1 MVIAALQIIADGVLL
16 GLVYAV
22 VALGLSLLL
31 GIMGI
36 INVAHSAFIM
46 LGAFFALSALESFHV
61 DPIISFALAMPV
73 FFAVGAVVFRA
84 IIIRMERAEQNQG
97 LVAMFGLMVLIENVG
112 TIFWTTNTRVVTVGY
127 TNVKLQ
133 LGALTVPAVR
143 VVAGLLA
150 LMLIGG
156 FWVFLNRTLTG
167 RAIRAM
173 AQNRDAAV
181 AVGIDVTRL
190 SLLMFGLEIAAAGAA
205 GVVIAMVFPFA
216 PQTQIEWLSWAF
228 LIVILGG
235 FGRVENTLIAGV
247 LTGLMQS
254 VATAFMR
261 FDYVYLLLYMALATV
276 LVLRREGLRGAVR
289 RTDLEGRHVFRVFPA
304 LAALCRKTP

>member
-1 MVIAALQIIADGVLL
+1 MLIAALQMIADGVLL

-46 LGAFFALSALESFHV
+46 LGAFFALGMAQRFHV
-61 DPIISFALAMPV
+61 DPIISFVLAIPV
-73 FFAVGAVVFRA
+73 FFVVGAVVFRT
-84 IIIRMERAEQNQG
+84 IIIRMERSEQNQG
-97 LVAMFGLMVLIENVG
+97 LVAMFGLMVLIENAG
-112 TIFWTTNTRVVTVGY
+112 TIFWTTNTRLVTVGY
-127 TNVKLQ
+127 SNVQ
-133 LGALTVPAVR
+133 FHLGLLIVPVVR

-150 LMLIGG
+150 VILIAG
-156 FWVFLNRTLTG
+156 FWTFLNHTLTG

-173 AQNRDAAV
+173 TQNRDAAV
-181 AVGIDVTRL
+181 AAGINVTRL
-190 SLLMFGLEIAAAGAA
+190 SLVMFGLGIASAGAA

-247 LTGLMQS
+247 LTGLIQTI
-254 VATAFMR
+254 ATAFMP
-261 FDYVYLLLYMALATV
+261 FDYVYLLLYLALATV

-289 RTDLEGRHVFRVFPA
+289 RTI
-304 LAALCRKTP
+304 

>member
-1 MVIAALQIIADGVLL
+1 MEISVAWCGDGSAYETEWSVMLIVALQMVADGVLL
-16 GLVYAV
+16 GLIYAV

-46 LGAFFALSALESFHV
+46 LGAFFALGMAQGFHV
-61 DPIISFALAMPV
+61 DPIISFVLAVPL
-73 FFAVGAVVFRA
+73 FFVVGAVVFRT
-84 IIIRMERAEQNQG
+84 IIIRMERSEQNQG
-97 LVAMFGLMVLIENVG
+97 LVAMFGLMVLIENIG
-112 TIFWTTNTRVVTVGY
+112 TIFWTTNTRLVTVGY
-127 TNVKLQ
+127 SNVQ
-133 LGALTVPAVR
+133 FHLGPLTVPAVR

-150 LMLIGG
+150 IILIAG
-156 FWVFLNRTLTG
+156 FWTFLNHTLTG

-181 AVGIDVTRL
+181 AAGINVTRL
-190 SLLMFGLEIAAAGAA
+190 SLVMFGLGIASAGAA

-247 LTGLMQS
+247 LTGLVQTI
-254 VATAFMR
+254 ATAFLP
-261 FDYVYLLLYMALATV
+261 FDYVYLLLYLALATV

-289 RTDLEGRHVFRVFPA
+289 RTI
-304 LAALCRKTP
+304 

>member
-1 MVIAALQIIADGVLL
+1 MLITALQIIADGLLL
-16 GLVYAV
+16 GMVYAV
-22 VALGLSLLL
+22 VGLGLSLLL

-46 LGAFFALSALESFHV
+46 LGAFFTLGMLKFFHA
-61 DPIISFALAMPV
+61 DPIIAFALAVPM
-73 FFAVGAVVFRA
+73 FFAVGAVVFRT

-112 TIFWTTNTRVVTVGY
+112 TIFWTTNTRVVTVAY
-127 TNVKLQ
+127 SNVQ
-133 LGALTVPAVR
+133 LSLGPVSVPAVR
-143 VVAGLLA
+143 VIAGALA
-150 LMLIGG
+150 AALIAG
-156 FWVFLNRTLTG
+156 FWLFLNRSLTG

-173 AQNRDAAV
+173 AQNQDAAA
-181 AVGIDVTRL
+181 AVGIDVMKL
-190 SLLMFGLEIAAAGAA
+190 SLVMFGLGIASAGAA

-235 FGRVENTLIAGV
+235 FGHVENTLAAGL
-247 LTGLMQS
+247 LTGLIQT
-254 VATAFMR
+254 VATALLP
-261 FDYVYLLLYMALATV
+261 FDYVYLLLYLALATV

-289 RTDLEGRHVFRVFPA
+289 RA
-304 LAALCRKTP
+304 I

>member
-1 MVIAALQIIADGVLL
+1 MTTVLQIIADGVLL

-22 VALGLSLLL
+22 VGLGLSLLL
-31 GIMGI
+31 GIMSI

-46 LGAFFALSALESFHV
+46 LGAFFALGMLEILHV

-73 FFAVGAVVFRA
+73 FFAVGVVVFRT
-84 IIIRMERAEQNQG
+84 IIVRMERAEQNQG

-112 TIFWTTNTRVVTVGY
+112 TIFWTTNTRVITVGY
-127 TNVKLQ
+127 SNIRLH
-133 LGALTVPAVR
+133 LGAVTVPTVR

-150 LMLIGG
+150 VALIGA

-173 AQNRDAAV
+173 AQNQDAAV
-181 AVGIDVTRL
+181 AAGINVTRL
-190 SLLMFGLEIAAAGAA
+190 SLVMFSLGIGAAGAA

-235 FGRVENTLIAGV
+235 FGGVENTLAAGV
-247 LTGLMQS
+247 LTGLIQTI
-254 VATAFMR
+254 ATAVMP
-261 FDYVYLLLYMALATV
+261 FDYVYLLLYVALATV

-289 RTDLEGRHVFRVFPA
+289 RTI
-304 LAALCRKTP
+304 

>member
-1 MVIAALQIIADGVLL
+1 MLTRVLQLLADGVLL

-22 VALGLSLLL
+22 VGLGLSLLL

-46 LGAFFALSALESFHV
+46 LGAFFTLGVLEYFHV
-61 DPIISFALAMPV
+61 DPILSFALAIPV
-73 FFAVGAVVFRA
+73 FFAVGAMVFRV
-84 IIIRMERAEQNQG
+84 IVVRMERAEQNQG

-127 TNVKLQ
+127 TNIRLHI
-133 LGALTVPAVR
+133 ADLTVPAVR
-143 VVAGLLA
+143 VIAGALAVA
-150 LMLIGG
+150 LITA

-173 AQNRDAAV
+173 AQNQDAAI
-181 AVGIDVTRL
+181 AMGINVTRL
-190 SLLMFGLEIAAAGAA
+190 SLMMFGLGIASAGAA

-235 FGRVENTLIAGV
+235 FGRVENTLAAGL
-247 LTGLMQS
+247 LTGLIQTM
-254 VATAFMR
+254 ATALMP
-261 FDYVYLLLYMALATV
+261 FDYVYLLLYVALATV

-289 RTDLEGRHVFRVFPA
+289 RTI
-304 LAALCRKTP
+304 

>member
-1 MVIAALQIIADGVLL
+1 MTTVLQIIADGILL

-22 VALGLSLLL
+22 VGLGLSLLL

-46 LGAFFALSALESFHV
+46 LGAFFTLGMLEMLHV
-61 DPIISFALAMPV
+61 DPILSFALAMPV
-73 FFAVGAVVFRA
+73 FFAVGALVFRT
-84 IIIRMERAEQNQG
+84 IIIRMERAEQNQS

-112 TIFWTTNTRVVTVGY
+112 TIFWTTNTRVITVGY
-127 TNVKLQ
+127 SNIRLH
-133 LGALTVPAVR
+133 LGAVTVPTVR

-150 LMLIGG
+150 VALIGA

-173 AQNRDAAV
+173 AQNQDAAV
-181 AVGIDVTRL
+181 AAGINVTRL
-190 SLLMFGLEIAAAGAA
+190 SLVMFALGIGAAGAA

-216 PQTQIEWLSWAF
+216 PQTQIEWLSWSF

-235 FGRVENTLIAGV
+235 FGRVENTLAAGV
-247 LTGLMQS
+247 LTGLIQT
-254 VATAFMR
+254 VATALMP
-261 FDYVYLLLYMALATV
+261 FDYVYLLLYVALATV

-289 RTDLEGRHVFRVFPA
+289 RTI
-304 LAALCRKTP
+304 

>member
-1 MVIAALQIIADGVLL
+1 MLTIMLQTIADGILL

-22 VALGLSLLL
+22 AALGLSLLL

-46 LGAFFALSALESFHV
+46 LGAFFALGMLEHFHI
-61 DPIISFALAMPV
+61 DPIVSFALAMPL
-73 FFAVGAVVFRA
+73 FFAVGAIVFRT
-84 IIIRMERAEQNQG
+84 IVIRMEHAEQNQG

-127 TNVKLQ
+127 SYLQ
-133 LGALTVPAVR
+133 LQVGSLTLPAVR

-150 LMLIGG
+150 IVLIAG
-156 FWVFLNRTLTG
+156 FWAFLNLTMNG

-181 AVGIDVTRL
+181 AAGINVTRL
-190 SLLMFGLEIAAAGAA
+190 SLVMFGLGIASAGAA

-228 LIVILGG
+228 LVVILGG
-235 FGRVENTLIAGV
+235 FGRVENTLAAGL
-247 LTGLMQS
+247 LTGLIQTI
-254 VATAFMR
+254 ATALMP
-261 FDYVYLLLYMALATV
+261 FDYVYLLLYVALATV

-289 RTDLEGRHVFRVFPA
+289 RTI
-304 LAALCRKTP
+304 

>member
-1 MVIAALQIIADGVLL
+1 MAITALQIVADGVLL

-22 VALGLSLLL
+22 VALGLSMLL

-46 LGAFFALSALESFHV
+46 LGAFFALGALESFHV

-84 IIIRMERAEQNQG
+84 IIIRMDRTEQNQG

-173 AQNRDAAV
+173 AQNRDAAI
-181 AVGIDVTRL
+181 AVGINVTRL
-190 SLLMFGLEIAAAGAA
+190 SLLMFGLEIGAAGAA

-261 FDYVYLLLYMALATV
+261 FDYVYLLLYVALATV

-289 RTDLEGRHVFRVFPA
+289 RTI
-304 LAALCRKTP
+304 

>member
-1 MVIAALQIIADGVLL
+1 
-16 GLVYAV
+16 
-22 VALGLSLLL
+22 
-31 GIMGI
+31 
-36 INVAHSAFIM
+36 
-46 LGAFFALSALESFHV
+46 
-61 DPIISFALAMPV
+61 
-73 FFAVGAVVFRA
+73 
-84 IIIRMERAEQNQG
+84 
-97 LVAMFGLMVLIENVG
+97 MFGLMVLIENVG

-190 SLLMFGLEIAAAGAA
+190 SLLMFGLGIAAAGAA

-261 FDYVYLLLYMALATV
+261 FDYVYLLLYVALATV

-289 RTDLEGRHVFRVFPA
+289 RTI
-304 LAALCRKTP
+304 

>member
-1 MVIAALQIIADGVLL
+1 MLIAASQMIADGVLL

-46 LGAFFALSALESFHV
+46 LGAFFALGMAQSFHI
-61 DPIISFALAMPV
+61 DPIISFVLAIPV
-73 FFAVGAVVFRA
+73 FFVVGAVVFRT
-84 IIIRMERAEQNQG
+84 IIIRMERSEQNQG

-112 TIFWTTNTRVVTVGY
+112 TIFWTTNTRLVTVGY
-127 TNVKLQ
+127 SNVQ
-133 LGALTVPAVR
+133 FHLGPLIVPAVR

-150 LMLIGG
+150 VVLIAG
-156 FWVFLNRTLTG
+156 FWTFLNYTLTG

-181 AVGIDVTRL
+181 AAGINVTRL
-190 SLLMFGLEIAAAGAA
+190 SLVMFGLGIASAGAA

-235 FGRVENTLIAGV
+235 FGGVENILIAGV
-247 LTGLMQS
+247 LTGLIQT
-254 VATAFMR
+254 VATAFMP
-261 FDYVYLLLYMALATV
+261 FDYVYLLLYLALATV

-289 RTDLEGRHVFRVFPA
+289 RTI
-304 LAALCRKTP
+304 